1 LLEKSNE
8 LLSLVHSREPELLK
22 IGVGGVHNKESFDM
36 KFEKGAFLSTN
47 LYKLYLSRPEN
58 YQKII
63 ELEFF
68 MELLISLFV
77 ILFLVGAISFLKP
90 SKKMKALSEVR
101 MSAAK
106 EGFKIG
112 STNELRKK
120 FKNWSPQVAI
130 YQIKNSSNHKNLH
143 YLKIENKLKLYE
155 PISFKYEKQFQIVEE
170 NISKLPSSV
179 LEIIFYQ
186 SNIAIV
192 WNEMLGIKELLKIK
206 EALQKI

>member
-1 LLEKSNE
+1 
-8 LLSLVHSREPELLK
+8 
-22 IGVGGVHNKESFDM
+22 
-36 KFEKGAFLSTN
+36 
-47 LYKLYLSRPEN
+47 
-58 YQKII
+58 
-63 ELEFF
+63 
-68 MELLISLFV
+68 MELFISLFV

-90 SKKMKALSEVR
+90 SKKMKALSAVR

-155 PISFKYEKQFQIVEE
+155 PISFKYDNQFQIVEE
-170 NISKLPSSV
+170 KISQLPSSV

-192 WNEMLGIKELLKIK
+192 WNEMIGIEELLKIK
-206 EALQKI
+206 EAVLEI

>member
-1 LLEKSNE
+1 
-8 LLSLVHSREPELLK
+8 
-22 IGVGGVHNKESFDM
+22 
-36 KFEKGAFLSTN
+36 
-47 LYKLYLSRPEN
+47 
-58 YQKII
+58 
-63 ELEFF
+63 

-90 SKKMKALSEVR
+90 SKKMKALSTVR
-101 MSAAK
+101 MSASK

-112 STNELRKK
+112 STNELKKK

-130 YQIKNSSNHKNLH
+130 YQIKNTSDHRNLH
-143 YLKIENKLKLYE
+143 YLRIENKLKLYD

-170 NISKLPSSV
+170 KISKLPSSV

-192 WNEMLGIKELLKIK
+192 WNEMLGIEELRKIKNAVLKI
-206 EALQKI
+206 

>member
-1 LLEKSNE
+1 
-8 LLSLVHSREPELLK
+8 
-22 IGVGGVHNKESFDM
+22 
-36 KFEKGAFLSTN
+36 
-47 LYKLYLSRPEN
+47 
-58 YQKII
+58 
-63 ELEFF
+63 
-68 MELLISLFV
+68 MELFISLFV
-77 ILFLVGAISFLKP
+77 VLFLVGAISFLKP

-112 STNELRKK
+112 STNELRQK

-155 PISFKYEKQFQIVEE
+155 PISFKYDNQFQIVEE
-170 NISKLPSSV
+170 KISQLPSSV

-192 WNEMLGIKELLKIK
+192 WNEMLGIRELLEIK
-206 EALQKI
+206 EAVLKI

>member
-1 LLEKSNE
+1 
-8 LLSLVHSREPELLK
+8 
-22 IGVGGVHNKESFDM
+22 
-36 KFEKGAFLSTN
+36 
-47 LYKLYLSRPEN
+47 
-58 YQKII
+58 
-63 ELEFF
+63 

-77 ILFLVGAISFLKP
+77 VLFLVGAISFLKP
-90 SKKMKALSEVR
+90 SRRMTALSIIR

-112 STNELRKK
+112 STHELRKK
-120 FKNWSPQVAI
+120 FKNWNPQVAI
-130 YQIKNSSNHKNLH
+130 YQIKNTSNHKNLH
-143 YLKIENKLKLYE
+143 YLRIENNLKLYE

-170 NISKLPSSV
+170 KISQLPSSV

-206 EALQKI
+206 EAVLKI

>member
-1 LLEKSNE
+1 
-8 LLSLVHSREPELLK
+8 
-22 IGVGGVHNKESFDM
+22 
-36 KFEKGAFLSTN
+36 
-47 LYKLYLSRPEN
+47 
-58 YQKII
+58 
-63 ELEFF
+63 
-68 MELLISLFV
+68 MELYISLFV
-77 ILFLVGAISFLKP
+77 ILFLFGAISFLKP

-155 PISFKYEKQFQIVEE
+155 PISFKYDSQFQIVEE
-170 NISKLPSSV
+170 KISQLPSSV

-192 WNEMLGIKELLKIK
+192 WNEMLGIRELLEIK
-206 EALQKI
+206 EAVLKI

>member
-1 LLEKSNE
+1 
-8 LLSLVHSREPELLK
+8 
-22 IGVGGVHNKESFDM
+22 
-36 KFEKGAFLSTN
+36 
-47 LYKLYLSRPEN
+47 
-58 YQKII
+58 
-63 ELEFF
+63 
-68 MELLISLFV
+68 MELFISLFV

-90 SKKMKALSEVR
+90 SKKMKALSAVR
-101 MSAAK
+101 MLAAK

-112 STNELRKK
+112 STNELRQK

-130 YQIKNSSNHKNLH
+130 YQIKNTSDHKNLH

-155 PISFKYEKQFQIVEE
+155 PISFKYDNQFQIVEE
-170 NISKLPSSV
+170 KISKLPSSV

-206 EALQKI
+206 EAVLKI

>member
-1 LLEKSNE
+1 
-8 LLSLVHSREPELLK
+8 
-22 IGVGGVHNKESFDM
+22 
-36 KFEKGAFLSTN
+36 
-47 LYKLYLSRPEN
+47 
-58 YQKII
+58 
-63 ELEFF
+63 

-143 YLKIENKLKLYE
+143 YLKIEDKLKLYE
-155 PISFKYEKQFQIVEE
+155 PISFKYDNQFQIVEE
-170 NISKLPSSV
+170 KISQLPSSV

-192 WNEMLGIKELLKIK
+192 WNEMLGIRELLEIK
-206 EALQKI
+206 EAVLKI

>member
-1 LLEKSNE
+1 
-8 LLSLVHSREPELLK
+8 
-22 IGVGGVHNKESFDM
+22 
-36 KFEKGAFLSTN
+36 
-47 LYKLYLSRPEN
+47 
-58 YQKII
+58 
-63 ELEFF
+63 
-68 MELLISLFV
+68 MELFISLFV
-77 ILFLVGAISFLKP
+77 ILFLVGAISFLRP
-90 SKKMKALSEVR
+90 SKKMQALSAVR
-101 MSAAK
+101 MSAVK

-130 YQIKNSSNHKNLH
+130 YQIKNTSDHKNLH

-170 NISKLPSSV
+170 KISQLPSSV

-192 WNEMLGIKELLKIK
+192 WNEMLGVRELLEIK
-206 EALQKI
+206 EAVLKI